1 MRVAGCCHHSRV
13 GELPDPEKQAL
24 LAKSAAPS
32 QSRGA
37 EEPTWGGAVESRGEE
52 SWRCGVCQYLN
63 HGAEDKCSMCGVA
76 RKEPAVEIPQ
86 PVLKKSA
93 LGVGMKLKKNEV
105 GACGEGEGYKRN
117 SLPIRRSLGSSVP
130 AERRSEDLF
139 SEVGLGVR

>member
-1 MRVAGCCHHSRV
+1 MRVAGCCHRSRV

-24 LAKSAAPS
+24 LAKSVAPS

-63 HGAEDKCSMCGVA
+63 HGAEDKCSMCSVA

-105 GACGEGEGYKRN
+105 GACGVGE
-117 SLPIRRSLGSSVP
+117 
-130 AERRSEDLF
+130 A
-139 SEVGLGVR
+139 

>member
-1 MRVAGCCHHSRV
+1 M

-37 EEPTWGGAVESRGEE
+37 EEPTWGGASESRGEE

-63 HGAEDKCSMCGVA
+63 HGAGDKCSMCGVA
-76 RKEPAVEIPQ
+76 RKEPVAEIPQ

-105 GACGEGEGYKRN
+105 GACGVGE
-117 SLPIRRSLGSSVP
+117 
-130 AERRSEDLF
+130 A
-139 SEVGLGVR
+139 